1 MSTSFR
7 EWLQLSEEYVAGV
20 VPRQNKNAYY
30 EIFKNPT
37 SSEMRELKSQ
47 GAFARFIAFGRDIY
61 VFPAELLH
69 ADAIAKLELNFGN
82 EPPLKTAF
90 LGVAKIQGSKLSMHE
105 TNQKMTQDDA
115 SNVESWHPVIK
126 NYFV

>member
-1 MSTSFR
+1 MGETFR
-7 EWLQLSEEYVAGV
+7 EWLQRNEEYVAGV

-37 SSEMRELKSQ
+37 SSEMRELKSH
-47 GAFARFIAFGRDIY
+47 GAFARFIAVGRDIY

-69 ADAIAKLELNFGN
+69 ADAIEKLELGFGN

-90 LGVAKIQGSKLSMHE
+90 MGVAKIQGNKLAMHE
-105 TNQKMTQDDA
+105 TNQKMTQSEA
-115 SNVESWHPVIK
+115 EKVESWHPVIR
-126 NYFV
+126 NYFD